1 MSVGDVDFGLEVSK
15 GVVAKFVMAALGFVG
30 SIIFAREL
38 GPAGYGAFYLVLTLV
53 NVLNNPITGWGTA
66 CKKRLSE
73 ADFPT
78 DEALGSG
85 LFTVLASAAVV
96 LPGMYLFVEYAD
108 VFGVQKY
115 FVPFCVL
122 YICVSLFAVTNRM
135 LSGRAN
141 FSSAQWA
148 DTLRSGFTLPMQLIL
163 VIGLGFGAVGMVY
176 GLAGA
181 TILTVPYVL
190 YRIGV
195 RPAFPS
201 RETILSITNYA
212 KFSVLNGFIGTA
224 QSRVDVLLLGAL
236 IASTDAIGY
245 YEVAL
250 MMTLPAIFIA
260 DVTASGLLGRVSN
273 LVSRGKPVED
283 DISNALAYAGI
294 LATPIFFGALAIPEP
309 LLVTIYGGPFRAAVP
324 FLAGLALFRLLSTQ
338 TNPLTSVV
346 AGLDKPDVNMWLSGA
361 VLALN
366 ILFGYVLL
374 RAIGPIGVV
383 IATIV
388 SEFLKYIGSAYVV
401 KRNLPGVQLIPRPL
415 LEQLGA
421 GAVMYIVVEQSYH
434 ITGVRSWIDLGLLL
448 AFGGVTYFA
457 ILFVV
462 SKELRFTVRG
472 ILSDA
477 LAD

>member
-1 MSVGDVDFGLEVSK
+1 MSVGDVDFGLEISK
-15 GVVAKFVMAALGFVG
+15 GVIAKFVMAALGFVG

-53 NVLNNPITGWGTA
+53 NVLDNPVTGWGTA

-85 LFTVLASAAVV
+85 LFAVFASAAVV

-108 VFGVQKY
+108 VFGVRQY

-122 YICVSLFAVTNRM
+122 YICVSLFVVTNQM

-163 VIGLGFGAVGMVY
+163 VVVFGFGAVGMVY

-201 RETILSITNYA
+201 REAVLSITNYA

-236 IASTDAIGY
+236 IASTEAVGY

-250 MMTLPAIFIA
+250 MLTVPAIFIGE
-260 DVTASGLLGRVSN
+260 VTASGLLGRVSN
-273 LVSRGKPVED
+273 LVSRGDPVEED
-283 DISNALAYAGI
+283 VTNALAYVGI
-294 LATPIFFGALAIPEP
+294 LATPIFFGALAIPKP
-309 LLVTIYGGPFRAAVP
+309 LLVTIYGGSFRGAVP
-324 FLAGLALFRLLSTQ
+324 FLAGLALYRLLSTQ
-338 TNPLTSVV
+338 TNQLTSVV
-346 AGLDKPDVNMWLSGA
+346 AGLDRPDVNMWLSA
-361 VLALN
+361 VALVLN
-366 ILFGYVLL
+366 VILGYALL
-374 RAIGPIGVV
+374 RAIGPVGVV
-383 IATIV
+383 IATIA
-388 SEFLKYIGSAYVV
+388 SECLKYLGSAYIV
-401 KRNLPGVQLIPRPL
+401 KRNLPGVHLIPRPL

-434 ITGVRSWIDLGLLL
+434 ITGVQSWIDLGLLL
-448 AFGGVTYFA
+448 AIGGVTYFA
-457 ILFVV
+457 ILGAV

-477 LAD
+477 FAD